1 MKLRTCNIQAS
12 IIIALI
18 AVAGGI
24 AAYFI
29 AAHPYR
35 YPPFEQVK
43 AAGLTS
49 MTEFEFRQLPPDV
62 QGAYVRAALAA
73 SAPPPTTPTEET
85 K

>member
-1 MKLRTCNIQAS
+1 MKIKTRNLQAS

-18 AVAGGI
+18 SIAAGF

-62 QGAYVRAALAA
+62 QGAYVRAALAKGA
-73 SAPPPTTPTEET
+73 REE
-85 K
+85 KP